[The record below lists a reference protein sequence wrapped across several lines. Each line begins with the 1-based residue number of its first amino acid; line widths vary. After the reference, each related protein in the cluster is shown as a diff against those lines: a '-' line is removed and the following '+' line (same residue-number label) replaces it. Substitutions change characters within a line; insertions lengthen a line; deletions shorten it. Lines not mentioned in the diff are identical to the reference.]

1 MTRVASISGIA
12 LILALVGCSSNTATS
27 PSSTSTSTSTST
39 SSSTPSASTERFDG
53 ILFPMATAFYSFNV
67 GGSGGMVSINLASL
81 SPLDRPGLLPETVQ
95 LGYGV
100 PAGEGCDVRQAVPT
114 APALVSQLT
123 ETLTIGTY
131 CASIA
136 DAGGLTEPANYS
148 IRVTHP

>member
-1 MTRVASISGIA
+1 MTRVASIGGIA
-12 LILALVGCSSNTATS
+12 LILAIAGCSSDTATS
-27 PSSTSTSTSTST
+27 PSSTSTST
-39 SSSTPSASTERFDG
+39 STPSASTERFDG
-53 ILFPMATAFYSFNV
+53 ILFPMAPAFYSFNV
-67 GGSGGMVSINLASL
+67 GGSGGTVSINLASL
-81 SPLDRPGLLPETVQ
+81 SPLDKPGVLPETVQ

-131 CASIA
+131 CASIT

>member
-1 MTRVASISGIA
+1 
-12 LILALVGCSSNTATS
+12 
-27 PSSTSTSTSTST
+27 
-39 SSSTPSASTERFDG
+39 
-53 ILFPMATAFYSFNV
+53 MATAFYSFNV
-67 GGSGGMVSINLASL
+67 GGSGGTVSINLASL
-81 SPLDRPGLLPETVQ
+81 SPLDKPGVLPETVQ

-131 CASIA
+131 CASIT

-148 IRVTHP
+148 IRVTHAMKHISFLCLLLGALLATACTTSADSSSANPLAPSGPLATDAFSGTVDVGGR

>member
-1 MTRVASISGIA
+1 MTRVASIGGIA
-12 LILALVGCSSNTATS
+12 LILAIVGCSSDTATS
-27 PSSTSTSTSTST
+27 PSSTSTSTST

-67 GGSGGMVSINLASL
+67 GGSGGTVSINLASL
-81 SPLDRPGLLPETVQ
+81 SPLDRPGVLPETVQ

-100 PAGEGCDVRQAVPT
+100 PAGEACDVRQAVPT

-123 ETLTIGTY
+123 DRLTIGSY

-136 DAGGLTEPANYS
+136 DAGELTEPPNYS
-148 IRVTHP
+148 ISVTNP

>member
-1 MTRVASISGIA
+1 MTRVASIGGIA
-12 LILALVGCSSNTATS
+12 LILAIAACSSDTATS
-27 PSSTSTSTSTST
+27 PSSTSTSTST

-67 GGSGGMVSINLASL
+67 GGSGGTVSINLASL
-81 SPLDRPGLLPETVQ
+81 SPLDKPGVLPETVQ

-131 CASIA
+131 CASIT

>member
-1 MTRVASISGIA
+1 MTRVASIGGIA
-12 LILALVGCSSNTATS
+12 LILAIAGCSSDTATS
-27 PSSTSTSTSTST
+27 PSSTSTS
-39 SSSTPSASTERFDG
+39 SSSTPSSSTERFDG

-67 GGSGGMVSINLASL
+67 GGSGGTVSINLASL
-81 SPLDRPGLLPETVQ
+81 SPLDKPGVLPETVQ

-131 CASIA
+131 CASIN

>member
-1 MTRVASISGIA
+1 MTRVASIGGIA
-12 LILALVGCSSNTATS
+12 LILAIAGCSSDTATS
-27 PSSTSTSTSTST
+27 PSSTSTS
-39 SSSTPSASTERFDG
+39 SSSTPSSSTERFDG

-67 GGSGGMVSINLASL
+67 GGSGGTVSINLASL
-81 SPLDRPGLLPETVQ
+81 SPLDKPGVLPETVQ

-131 CASIA
+131 CASIT

>member
-1 MTRVASISGIA
+1 MTRVASIGGIA
-12 LILALVGCSSNTATS
+12 LILAIAGCSSDTATS
-27 PSSTSTSTSTST
+27 PSSTSTST
-39 SSSTPSASTERFDG
+39 STPSASTERFDG

-67 GGSGGMVSINLASL
+67 GGSGGTVSINLASL
-81 SPLDRPGLLPETVQ
+81 SPLDKPGVLPETVQ

-131 CASIA
+131 CASIT

>member
-1 MTRVASISGIA
+1 MTRVASIGGIA
-12 LILALVGCSSNTATS
+12 LILVTVGCSSDTATS
-27 PSSTSTSTSTST
+27 PSSTSTSTST

-67 GGSGGMVSINLASL
+67 GGSGGTVSINLASL
-81 SPLDRPGLLPETVQ
+81 SPLDKPGVLPETVQ

-131 CASIA
+131 CASIT